1 MTTSYAF
8 RAELWHYPEQ
18 AGWHFI
24 TLPPELAEEL
34 KDQSAPFRKSFG
46 SVKVSACI
54 AGQRWQTSLFPDKRS
69 NSYLLPVK
77 KAIRT
82 AANLRAG
89 DQVDVEVG
97 LDFEAESDISPRS
110 TT

>member
-8 RAELWHYPEQ
+8 RAELWHYREQ

-24 TLPPELAEEL
+24 TLPSALAEQL
-34 KDQSAPFRKSFG
+34 KDEAAPFRKGFG

-54 AGQRWQTSLFPDKRS
+54 AGQRWSTSLFPDSKS

-77 KAIRT
+77 QAIRS
-82 AANLRAG
+82 AAGIHAG
-89 DQVDVEVG
+89 DEVDVEVD
-97 LDFEAESDISPRS
+97 LMLPV
-110 TT
+110 